1 MGGPK
6 GARLM
11 ATTWIPISKGLP
23 QEGVEVVAL
32 YHDGPEVIASTG
44 VLDPDGRWIL
54 SAGSGYDDDEVTHW
68 LPLPEIPEVAVLAEP
83 PMAKVA

>member
-1 MGGPK
+1 
-6 GARLM
+6 M
-11 ATTWIPISKGLP
+11 ATTWRPVSEGLP
-23 QEGVEVVAL
+23 QEGVEVVTL
-32 YHDGPEVIASTG
+32 YQDGPEVFASTG

-68 LPLPEIPEVAVLAEP
+68 LPLPEVPEVAALAAP

>member
-1 MGGPK
+1 MTAPDV
-6 GARLM
+6 RIYPL
-11 ATTWIPISKGLP
+11 PVSKGVP

-32 YHDGPEVIASTG
+32 YRDGAEVFASTG
-44 VLDPDGRWIL
+44 VFDPDGRWIL

-68 LPLPEIPEVAVLAEP
+68 LPLPEIPEIVALIEP

>member
-1 MGGPK
+1 
-6 GARLM
+6 M
-11 ATTWIPISKGLP
+11 ATTWIPISNGLP

-32 YHDGPEVIASTG
+32 YRDGPVVIASTG

-68 LPLPEIPEVAVLAEP
+68 LPLPAIPDAEALAVP